1 MIEDLVTHSL
11 VLAQCLFAGV
21 RARLRGAE
29 SQGEDGMSTLEVNPM
44 AEASMQETP
53 APVLRPEH
61 AEGEL
66 ARLIEQQTAKIP
78 SHWFL
83 LAAVGAMSASLCFEL
98 TGRQRPSRFVGMWP
112 TPLLVLGI
120 YNKIVKTLGTR

>member
-1 MIEDLVTHSL
+1 MTSPPTPPKVVEERKPSMPVHESNPKAELSL
-11 VLAQCLFAGV
+11 SNVA
-21 RARLRGAE
+21 
-29 SQGEDGMSTLEVNPM
+29 
-44 AEASMQETP
+44 

-66 ARLIEQQTAKIP
+66 SRLLEQQTAKIP

-83 LAAVGAMSASLCFEL
+83 FGAVSAMALSLGLELSGRTRASTFVSRWPGLLL
-98 TGRQRPSRFVGMWP
+98 T
-112 TPLLVLGI
+112 LGI